1 MIDTAFLITKTIANV
16 KLAYGKALAV
26 TFGAPMLEFAVTGGA
41 SSVYAAA
48 KRAVG
53 GMSEDAY
60 DRQNVL
66 KLGNSVDLWIS
77 RVPQIQEGRL
87 SLEQWVRIGQN
98 LASDA
103 AAYSRYAM
111 DASFFNQVLQDT
123 KSAATTTQ
131 EAVVNLYNKSTQP
144 TEWPW
149 YVQAAVGGVALFYAS
164 QIFRN
169 FRGK

>member
-1 MIDTAFLITKTIANV
+1 MSIDTAFLATKTIANV
-16 KLAYGKALAV
+16 KLAYGKALAA
-26 TFGAPMLEFAVTGGA
+26 TFGIPTLEFAITAGA

-60 DRQNVL
+60 DRKNVL
-66 KLGNSVDLWIS
+66 ALGNSIDKWIL
-77 RVPQIQEGRL
+77 RL
-87 SLEQWVRIGQN
+87 PEMLQSKNLEQWVRIGQN
-98 LASDA
+98 LATDA
-103 AAYSRYAM
+103 GNYSNYAV
-111 DASFFNQVLQDT
+111 DASFFSNVAKD
-123 KSAATTTQ
+123 AALAMQTTGQ
-131 EAVVNLYNKSTQP
+131 AVSDIYNKSTKP